1 MFLSASTPGVLKD
14 EKKGKQTNND
24 IPQFGDKLAAG
35 IGGATSIIDSAVDIA
50 QTNDGYDDEIARIR
64 NQAFSPSGTYSLM
77 NQYNNMFLGTPKG
90 WEDFGG
96 KTSGQYAK
104 GIFGTTATGALAGT
118 QIMPGIGTLVGGL
131 IGLGAGAIGLAAN
144 QIGTRQNEKE
154 YYRDLNEAQNFA
166 MGNWNVARNGFAS
179 NQFGDAL
186 KSFYRSSAYG
196 GLLGTHGSD
205 FSNDIK
211 YINVGGT
218 HEQNPNNGVLMGVDE
233 EGTPNLV
240 EEGEVIFND
249 YVFSARLKP
258 SKKALNDSLIGDKYL
273 GMTYAEIAEKLA
285 EKSEEMPNDK
295 IEQNTL
301 NANFKRLI
309 TIQEEQRAKN
319 EAHDA
324 NIFDEGGTI
333 TPVAYRKKI
342 KDARQAAHNYAVQYG
357 AKGSEIYEKLY
368 NQKYKELTADAERRW
383 ANTQAQQRANQK
395 AIDEKKARLDQM
407 ARHMEQHGVEVPK
420 VHHGRLVGGT
430 GYDYQNIERRYN
442 ELVNSG
448 IIPPMAGGKDEVSA
462 MEAELEQNYPIPD
475 NTQQEQQVAQQAA
488 QTAEETVAK
497 SDPSGATS
505 SSNAAST
512 SSGVSASSGMR
523 APVRDGNIIK
533 PDLTNARV
541 GNGQIQYDRN
551 QDGEA
556 FENQQ
561 YYQDFLK
568 YMDSIKDTPEAQ
580 EWIDAIN
587 AGSFGDMN
595 GYKIKN
601 YQNWYDLATD
611 KKVGPVHTATLMAAQ
626 NWGNTEMARRA
637 MNSDLMTP
645 IQPKEFPLET
655 VLGVKPDE
663 LHDPDRPRIDTYT
676 GPGVEEEGE
685 TKDYSYLLR
694 YAPVLGNALA
704 LLGNRKDYSDVHR
717 FEGMTANPRTVRF
730 SPIGT
735 YIRPNLVAPS
745 EMSTPIENQM
755 AGERNYI
762 SNNSLG
768 NSTASNNYMLASD
781 YLGNSRIGAAYLQ
794 GKQYNSEQRQ
804 KAAAYNLGI
813 DQYNSE
819 GAFKEQ
825 QQNMSLNNYYLQRA
839 IYDYNMRNGIDTA
852 YNQARS
858 SNLTALFN
866 NLGNIGLDTFNARRA
881 NAASP
886 MYNQLSSGEI
896 AYLRKMMEEN
906 S

>member
-1 MFLSASTPGVLKD
+1 MPEKDKNKSQQNGTGQQGQSYSLKVP
-14 EKKGKQTNND
+14 N
-24 IPQFGDKLAAG
+24 FGDKLAAG
-35 IGGATSIIDSAVDIA
+35 IGGATSILDSTIDLA

-77 NQYNNMFLGTPKG
+77 NQYNNMFLGTSKG

-104 GIFGTTATGALAGT
+104 GILGTTATGALAGT

-131 IGLGAGAIGLAAN
+131 IGLGAGTIGMVAN
-144 QIGTRQNEKE
+144 QIGAKQNEKE
-154 YYRDLNEAQNFA
+154 YYRDLNEAQSFA
-166 MGNWNVARNGFAS
+166 MGNWNVAQNSFSS

-186 KSFYRSSAYG
+186 KSFYRSAEYG

-309 TIQEEQRAKN
+309 TIQEEQRTKN
-319 EAHDA
+319 EEREA
-324 NIFDEGGTI
+324 NMFEGGGKI
-333 TPVAYRKKI
+333 RKRAGGWYYDGHMFSTEEFAQRY
-342 KDARQAAHNYAVQYG
+342 KDDHTYY
-357 AKGSEIYEKLY
+357 
-368 NQKYKELTADAERRW
+368 T
-383 ANTQAQQRANQK
+383 
-395 AIDEKKARLDQM
+395 EKKEGNKTWYYLPDGQKTDNKYLAKLWGKAQKEKEIQAR
-407 ARHMEQHGVEVPK
+407 
-420 VHHGRLVGGT
+420 GT
-430 GYDYQNIERRYN
+430 D
-442 ELVNSG
+442 NSYYG
-448 IIPPMAGGKDEVSA
+448 WRVDSSNQPAA
-462 MEAELEQNYPIPD
+462 
-475 NTQQEQQVAQQAA
+475 TQQVVNQEEQISQQAA
-488 QTAEETVAK
+488 QTAEETVAQ

-512 SSGVSASSGMR
+512 ASGAAGSGTR
-523 APVRDGNIIK
+523 APIRDGDIIK

-561 YYQDFLK
+561 YYQDFIK
-568 YMDSIKDTPEAQ
+568 YMDSIEGTPEAQ

-595 GYKIKN
+595 GYEIRTFAD
-601 YQNWYDLATD
+601 WRRLATD
-611 KKVGPVHTATLMAAQ
+611 KRVGPVHTATLMAAQ

-637 MNSDLMTP
+637 MNSDLTTP
-645 IQPKEFPLET
+645 IATGDPYLNGAFKVQTPKEDIIRESSLAS
-655 VLGVKPDE
+655 GDE
-663 LHDPDRPRIDTYT
+663 NPTD
-676 GPGVEEEGE
+676 EES
-685 TKDYSYLLR
+685 KDYSYLLR

-794 GKQYNSEQRQ
+794 GKQYNAEQRQ

-819 GAFKEQ
+819 GAFREQ

>member
-1 MFLSASTPGVLKD
+1 MPEKDKNKSQQNGTEQQEQSYSLKVP
-14 EKKGKQTNND
+14 K
-24 IPQFGDKLAAG
+24 FGDKLAAG
-35 IGGATSIIDSAVDIA
+35 IGGATSILDSTIDLA
-50 QTNDGYDDEIARIR
+50 QTNDGYEDEIARIR

-77 NQYNNMFLGTPKG
+77 EQYNNMFWGTPKTLY
-90 WEDFGG
+90 DFTG
-96 KTSGQYAK
+96 KTSGDYAK
-104 GIFGTTATGALAGT
+104 GILGTTATGALAGT
-118 QIMPGIGTLVGGL
+118 QIMPGIGTAFGALL
-131 IGLGAGAIGLAAN
+131 GLGAGIIGMGAN
-144 QIGTRQNEKE
+144 QIKGNQE
-154 YYRDLNEAQNFA
+154 YKAHQRELADATDLALGNFDA
-166 MGNWNVARNGFAS
+166 TNNAYKQ
-179 NQFGDAL
+179 NQFSNAM
-186 KSFYRSSAYG
+186 KSFYRSAEYG
-196 GLLGTHGSD
+196 GMLGTHGSD

-309 TIQEEQRAKN
+309 TIQEEQRARN
-319 EAHDA
+319 EQREA
-324 NIFDEGGTI
+324 NKFKGGGPLSKEEYDKEVERINREYTDGSER
-333 TPVAYRKKI
+333 RKKLQEATERYMQSDDYKFI
-342 KDARQAAHNYAVQYG
+342 SRVSRNRNRNIGRDNSGTTSVDQTTLDALRMRGFPVV
-357 AKGSEIYEKLY
+357 S
-368 NQKYKELTADAERRW
+368 D
-383 ANTQAQQRANQK
+383 
-395 AIDEKKARLDQM
+395 
-407 ARHMEQHGVEVPK
+407 
-420 VHHGRLVGGT
+420 
-430 GYDYQNIERRYN
+430 QNIETQN
-442 ELVNSG
+442 KIDEL
-448 IIPPMAGGKDEVSA
+448 IRESA
-462 MEAELEQNYPIPD
+462 IEEK
-475 NTQQEQQVAQQAA
+475 AA
-488 QTAEETVAK
+488 QTAEETVVK

-512 SSGVSASSGMR
+512 ASGTAGSGTR
-523 APVRDGNIIK
+523 APIRDGNIVK
-533 PDLTNARV
+533 PDLTNAYV

-551 QDGEA
+551 QNGEE

-568 YMDSIKDTPEAQ
+568 YMDSIKGTPEAQ

-595 GYKIKN
+595 GYKIN
-601 YQNWYDLATD
+601 SFDDWRRLATD
-611 KKVGPVHTATLMAAQ
+611 KKVGPVHTATLMAAN
-626 NWGNTEMARRA
+626 NWGTGEMARRS

-645 IQPKEFPLET
+645 IATGDPYLNGAFKVQTPKEDIIRESSLASGNEGPT
-655 VLGVKPDE
+655 DE
-663 LHDPDRPRIDTYT
+663 EP
-676 GPGVEEEGE
+676 
-685 TKDYSYLLR
+685 KDYSYLLR

-755 AGERNYI
+755 ANERNYI

-794 GKQYNSEQRQ
+794 GKQYNAEQRQ
-804 KAAAYNLGI
+804 KTAAYNLGI

-819 GAFKEQ
+819 GAFREQ

-886 MYNQLSSGEI
+886 LYNQLSNGEI
-896 AYLRKMMEEN
+896 EYLRKMMEERKN
-906 S
+906 GE

>member
-1 MFLSASTPGVLKD
+1 MPEKD
-14 EKKGKQTNND
+14 KNKSQQNGTEQQEQSYSPKVPN
-24 IPQFGDKLAAG
+24 FGDKLAAG
-35 IGGATSIIDSAVDIA
+35 IGGATSILDSTIDLA

-77 NQYNNMFLGTPKG
+77 EQYNNMYWGAPKTLY
-90 WEDFGG
+90 DFTG
-96 KTSGQYAK
+96 KTSGDYAK
-104 GIFGTTATGALAGT
+104 GILGTTATGALAGT
-118 QIMPGIGTLVGGL
+118 QIMPGIGTAFGALW
-131 IGLGAGAIGLAAN
+131 GLGAGIIGMGAN
-144 QIGTRQNEKE
+144 QIKGNQE
-154 YYRDLNEAQNFA
+154 YKAHQRELADATDLALGNFDA
-166 MGNWNVARNGFAS
+166 TNNAYKQ
-179 NQFGDAL
+179 NQFSNAL
-186 KSFYRSSAYG
+186 KSFYRSAEYG

-205 FSNDIK
+205 FSNDVK

-309 TIQEEQRAKN
+309 TIQEEQRARN
-319 EAHDA
+319 EEREA
-324 NIFDEGGTI
+324 NMFEGGGKI
-333 TPVAYRKKI
+333 RKRAGGWYYDGHMFSTEEFAQRY
-342 KDARQAAHNYAVQYG
+342 KDDHTYY
-357 AKGSEIYEKLY
+357 
-368 NQKYKELTADAERRW
+368 T
-383 ANTQAQQRANQK
+383 
-395 AIDEKKARLDQM
+395 EKKEGNKTWYYLPDGQKTDNKYLAKLWGKAQKEKEIQAR
-407 ARHMEQHGVEVPK
+407 
-420 VHHGRLVGGT
+420 GT
-430 GYDYQNIERRYN
+430 D
-442 ELVNSG
+442 NSYYG
-448 IIPPMAGGKDEVSA
+448 WRVDSSNQPAA
-462 MEAELEQNYPIPD
+462 
-475 NTQQEQQVAQQAA
+475 TQQVVNQEEQISQQAA
-488 QTAEETVAK
+488 QTAEETVAQ

-512 SSGVSASSGMR
+512 VSGAAGSGTR
-523 APVRDGNIIK
+523 TPIRD
-533 PDLTNARV
+533 

-561 YYQDFLK
+561 YYQDFLQ
-568 YMDSIKDTPEAQ
+568 YMDSIKGTPEAQ
-580 EWIDAIN
+580 AWIDRIN
-587 AGSFGDMN
+587 AGEFGDMN
-595 GYKIKN
+595 GYRIN
-601 YQNWYDLATD
+601 SFEEWYRLATD
-611 KKVGPVHTATLMAAQ
+611 KKVGPVHSATLAAAQ
-626 NWGNTEMARRA
+626 SAA
-637 MNSDLMTP
+637 QQNSREKIEP
-645 IQPKEFPLET
+645 ILPNSRPLPNEPT
-655 VLGVKPDE
+655 LEKVMGVKE
-663 LHDPDRPRIDTYT
+663 EGLHDPDRPRIDTYT
-676 GPGVEEEGE
+676 GPGVEGEEE
-685 TKDYSYLLR
+685 PKDYSYLLR

-794 GKQYNSEQRQ
+794 GKQYNAEQKQ

-881 NAASP
+881 NSASP
-886 MYNQLSSGEI
+886 MYNQLSNGEI

>member
-1 MFLSASTPGVLKD
+1 MPEKD
-14 EKKGKQTNND
+14 KNKSQQNGTEQQKQSYSSN
-24 IPQFGDKLAAG
+24 IPKSGDKLAAG
-35 IGGATSIIDSAVDIA
+35 IGGATSILDSTIDLA
-50 QTNDGYDDEIARIR
+50 QTNDGYEDEIARIR

-77 NQYNNMFLGTPKG
+77 EQYNNMYWGVPKTLY
-90 WEDFGG
+90 DFTG
-96 KTSGQYAK
+96 KTSGDYAK
-104 GIFGTTATGALAGT
+104 GILGTTATGALAGT
-118 QIMPGIGTLVGGL
+118 QIMPGIGTAFGALL
-131 IGLGAGAIGLAAN
+131 GLGAGFIGMGAN
-144 QIGTRQNEKE
+144 QIKGNQEYKAYQKE
-154 YYRDLNEAQNFA
+154 RADAIDLTLGNFDA
-166 MGNWNVARNGFAS
+166 TNNAYKQ
-179 NQFGDAL
+179 NQFSNAM
-186 KSFYRSSAYG
+186 KSFYRSAEYG

-218 HEQNPNNGVLMGVDE
+218 HEQNPNNGVLMGIDE

-258 SKKALNDSLIGDKYL
+258 SKKALNDSLIGDKYF

-309 TIQEEQRAKN
+309 TIQEEQRARNEQREANMFEGGGPMTQNEYNNRISEFKRKAHRYASKYADNGTANYQKLYDAKFTELSEETEKEWAKVKSEQESSQEKLRKENERLNAIASYMEKN
-319 EAHDA
+319 GFKVPK
-324 NIFDEGGTI
+324 IFDSLSKQQK
-333 TPVAYRKKI
+333 V
-342 KDARQAAHNYAVQYG
+342 NY
-357 AKGSEIYEKLY
+357 SKLEEY
-368 NQKYKELTADAERRW
+368 
-383 ANTQAQQRANQK
+383 
-395 AIDEKKARLDQM
+395 
-407 ARHMEQHGVEVPK
+407 
-420 VHHGRLVGGT
+420 
-430 GYDYQNIERRYN
+430 YN

-448 IIPPMAGGKDEVSA
+448 VLKPMAGGNDEVSA
-462 MEAELEQNYPIPD
+462 MEAELEKNYPIPD
-475 NTQQEQQVAQQAA
+475 DTQQEQQVVQQAA

-512 SSGVSASSGMR
+512 SSGAAGSGTR
-523 APVRDGNIIK
+523 TPIRDGNIVK

-551 QDGEA
+551 QNGEE

-595 GYKIKN
+595 GYKIKD
-601 YQNWYDLATD
+601 YKNWYDLATD

-626 NWGNTEMARRA
+626 NWGDTEMARRA
-637 MNSDLMTP
+637 MNRDLMTP
-645 IQPKEFPLET
+645 IATGDPYLNGAFKVQTPKEDIIRESSLASDNENP
-655 VLGVKPDE
+655 
-663 LHDPDRPRIDTYT
+663 IN
-676 GPGVEEEGE
+676 EEP
-685 TKDYSYLLR
+685 KDYSYLLR
-694 YAPVLGNALA
+694 YAPILGNALA

-794 GKQYNSEQRQ
+794 GKQYNAEQRQ

-819 GAFKEQ
+819 GSFKEQ
-825 QQNMSLNNYYLQRA
+825 QQNMALNNYYLQRA

-886 MYNQLSSGEI
+886 LYNQLSSGEI
-896 AYLRKMMEEN
+896 EYLRKMMEEN

>member
-1 MFLSASTPGVLKD
+1 M
-14 EKKGKQTNND
+14 
-24 IPQFGDKLAAG
+24 AAG
-35 IGGATSIIDSAVDIA
+35 IGGATSILDSTIDLA
-50 QTNDGYDDEIARIR
+50 QTNDGFDDEIARIR

-77 NQYNNMFLGTPKG
+77 NQYNNMFLGAPKG

-104 GIFGTTATGALAGT
+104 GILGTTATGALAGT

-131 IGLGAGAIGLAAN
+131 IGLGAGAIGMAAN
-144 QIGTRQNEKE
+144 QIGTKQNEKE
-154 YYRDLNEAQNFA
+154 YYSDLRDSQNFA
-166 MGNWNVARNGFAS
+166 MGNWNTARNAFS
-179 NQFGDAL
+179 ENQFSDAL
-186 KSFYRSSAYG
+186 KSFYRSAEYG
-196 GLLGTHGSD
+196 GMLGTHGSD

-357 AKGSEIYEKLY
+357 ARGSEIYEKLY
-368 NQKYKELTADAERRW
+368 NQKYKELTADVERRW

-407 ARHMEQHGVEVPK
+407 ARYMEQHGIEVPK

-475 NTQQEQQVAQQAA
+475 NTQQEQQAAQQAA
-488 QTAEETVAK
+488 QTAEETVVK

-512 SSGVSASSGMR
+512 SNGVSAGSGTR

-561 YYQDFLK
+561 YYQDFLQ
-568 YMDSIKDTPEAQ
+568 YMNSIKGTPEAQ
-580 EWIDAIN
+580 AWIDRIN
-587 AGSFGDMN
+587 AGEFGDMN
-595 GYKIKN
+595 GYRIDSFEE
-601 YQNWYDLATD
+601 WYRLATD
-611 KKVGPVHTATLMAAQ
+611 KKVGPVHSATLAAAQ
-626 NWGNTEMARRA
+626 SAA
-637 MNSDLMTP
+637 QPNSREKVEP
-645 IQPKEFPLET
+645 ILPNSGLLPNEPTLEK
-655 VLGVKPDE
+655 VMGVKE
-663 LHDPDRPRIDTYT
+663 EGLHDPDRPRIDTYT
-676 GPGVEEEGE
+676 GPGVEGEEE
-685 TKDYSYLLR
+685 PKDYSYLLR
-694 YAPVLGNALA
+694 YAPVIGNALA
-704 LLGNRKDYSDVHR
+704 LLSNRKDYSDVHR

-735 YIRPNLVAPS
+735 YIRHNIVAPS

-794 GKQYNSEQRQ
+794 GKQYNAEQRQ

-866 NLGNIGLDTFNARRA
+866 NLGNIGLDTFNRNRA

-886 MYNQLSSGEI
+886 AYNYEGRDGFIRYMLDYYDSLYNKDNNNG
-896 AYLRKMMEEN
+896 
-906 S
+906 

>member
-1 MFLSASTPGVLKD
+1 MPEKDKNKSQQNGTEQQEQSYSLKVP
-14 EKKGKQTNND
+14 N
-24 IPQFGDKLAAG
+24 FGDKLAAG
-35 IGGATSIIDSAVDIA
+35 IGGATSILDSTIDLA

-77 NQYNNMFLGTPKG
+77 NQYNNMFLGTSKG

-104 GIFGTTATGALAGT
+104 GILGTTATGALAGT

-131 IGLGAGAIGLAAN
+131 IGLGAGAIGMAAN
-144 QIGTRQNEKE
+144 QIGTKQNEKE
-154 YYRDLNEAQNFA
+154 YYKDLAESQNFA
-166 MGNWNVARNGFAS
+166 MGNWNVTRNGFAS
-179 NQFGDAL
+179 SQFDDAL
-186 KSFYRSSAYG
+186 KSFYRSAEYG

-309 TIQEEQRAKN
+309 TIQEEQRARNDQREANKFQGGGPLNKVEYEARVRRINKEFADNPARRQALLDDAYARYKLSKDYKAEKN
-319 EAHDA
+319 HELVEMLESH
-324 NIFDEGGTI
+324 G
-333 TPVAYRKKI
+333 YRVLS
-342 KDARQAAHNYAVQYG
+342 KDAQSV
-357 AKGSEIYEKLY
+357 YESLVDPQ
-368 NQKYKELTADAERRW
+368 NANRLTR
-383 ANTQAQQRANQK
+383 
-395 AIDEKKARLDQM
+395 DEKDALRREYN
-407 ARHMEQHGVEVPK
+407 AIFGNSEEV
-420 VHHGRLVGGT
+420 T
-430 GYDYQNIERRYN
+430 
-442 ELVNSG
+442 S
-448 IIPPMAGGKDEVSA
+448 
-462 MEAELEQNYPIPD
+462 MEADLEKNYPIPD
-475 NTQQEQQVAQQAA
+475 DTQQEQQATQQAA

-512 SSGVSASSGMR
+512 SSGTSGSGTR
-523 APVRDGNIIK
+523 APIRDGDIIK
-533 PDLTNARV
+533 PDLTNAYV

-551 QDGEA
+551 QNGEA

-568 YMDSIKDTPEAQ
+568 YMDIIKDTPEAQ

-595 GYKIKN
+595 GYKIN
-601 YQNWYDLATD
+601 SFDDWRRLATD
-611 KKVGPVHTATLMAAQ
+611 KKVGPVHTATLMAAN
-626 NWGNTEMARRA
+626 NWGNNEVARRS

-645 IQPKEFPLET
+645 IATGDPYLNGAFRVRGPEEDIIRESSITLDDEKPEDKEPE
-655 VLGVKPDE
+655 
-663 LHDPDRPRIDTYT
+663 
-676 GPGVEEEGE
+676 
-685 TKDYSYLLR
+685 DYSYLLR

-794 GKQYNSEQRQ
+794 GKQYNAEQRQ

-886 MYNQLSSGEI
+886 LYNQLSNGEI
-896 AYLRKMMEEN
+896 EYLRKMMEERKN
-906 S
+906 GKQ

>member
-1 MFLSASTPGVLKD
+1 MPEKD
-14 EKKGKQTNND
+14 KNKSQQNGTEQQEQSYSPKVPN
-24 IPQFGDKLAAG
+24 FGDKLAAG
-35 IGGATSIIDSAVDIA
+35 IGGATSILDSTIDLA

-77 NQYNNMFLGTPKG
+77 EQYNNMYWGAPKTLY
-90 WEDFGG
+90 DFTG
-96 KTSGQYAK
+96 KMSGDYAK
-104 GIFGTTATGALAGT
+104 GILGTTATGALAGT
-118 QIMPGIGTLVGGL
+118 QIMPGIGTAIGGL
-131 IGLGAGAIGLAAN
+131 LGLGAGIIGMGAN
-144 QIGTRQNEKE
+144 QIKGNQEYKE
-154 YYRDLNEAQNFA
+154 HQRELADATDLALGNFEATNNAYKQ
-166 MGNWNVARNGFAS
+166 
-179 NQFGDAL
+179 NQFSNAM
-186 KSFYRSSAYG
+186 KSFYRSAEYG

-309 TIQEEQRAKN
+309 TMQEEQRTKN
-319 EAHDA
+319 EQREANKFQGGGPLNKVEYEARVRRINKDFADDPARRQALLDDA
-324 NIFDEGGTI
+324 YARYKLSKDYKAEKNHELVKMLESHG
-333 TPVAYRKKI
+333 YRVLS
-342 KDARQAAHNYAVQYG
+342 KDAQSVYESLVDPQNANRLTREEKNTLRREYNAIFGN
-357 AKGSEIYEKLY
+357 SE
-368 NQKYKELTADAERRW
+368 
-383 ANTQAQQRANQK
+383 
-395 AIDEKKARLDQM
+395 
-407 ARHMEQHGVEVPK
+407 EV
-420 VHHGRLVGGT
+420 T
-430 GYDYQNIERRYN
+430 
-442 ELVNSG
+442 S
-448 IIPPMAGGKDEVSA
+448 
-462 MEAELEQNYPIPD
+462 MEADLEKNYPIPD
-475 NTQQEQQVAQQAA
+475 DTQQEQQAEQQAA

-512 SSGVSASSGMR
+512 SSSASGSGTR
-523 APVRDGNIIK
+523 APIRDGNIVK

-551 QDGEA
+551 QDGES

-561 YYQDFLK
+561 YYQDFIK
-568 YMDSIKDTPEAQ
+568 YMDSIEGTPEAQ

-595 GYKIKN
+595 GYKIRTFAD
-601 YQNWYDLATD
+601 WRRLATD

-626 NWGNTEMARRA
+626 NWGNIDMARRA

-645 IQPKEFPLET
+645 IATGDPYLNGAFKVQTPKEDIIRESSLASGNENPT
-655 VLGVKPDE
+655 DE
-663 LHDPDRPRIDTYT
+663 EP
-676 GPGVEEEGE
+676 
-685 TKDYSYLLR
+685 KDYSYLLR

-768 NSTASNNYMLASD
+768 NSTASSNYMLASD

-794 GKQYNSEQRQ
+794 GKQYNAEQRQ

-839 IYDYNMRNGIDTA
+839 IYDYNMRNGIDMA

>member
-1 MFLSASTPGVLKD
+1 MPEKDKNKSQQNGTEQQEQSYSLKVP
-14 EKKGKQTNND
+14 N
-24 IPQFGDKLAAG
+24 FGDKLSAG
-35 IGGATSIIDSAVDIA
+35 IGGATSILDSTIDLA
-50 QTNDGYDDEIARIR
+50 QTNDGYEDEIARIR

-77 NQYNNMFLGTPKG
+77 EQYNNMYWGTPKTLY
-90 WEDFGG
+90 DFTG
-96 KTSGQYAK
+96 KTSGDYAK
-104 GIFGTTATGALAGT
+104 GILGTTATGALAGT
-118 QIMPGIGTLVGGL
+118 QIMPGIGTAFGALL
-131 IGLGAGAIGLAAN
+131 GLGAGVIGMGAN
-144 QIGTRQNEKE
+144 QIKGNQE
-154 YYRDLNEAQNFA
+154 YKAHQRELTDATDLALGNFDA
-166 MGNWNVARNGFAS
+166 TNNAYKQ
-179 NQFGDAL
+179 NQFSNAM
-186 KSFYRSSAYG
+186 KSFYRSAEYG

-309 TIQEEQRAKN
+309 TIQEEQRARN
-319 EAHDA
+319 EEREA
-324 NIFDEGGTI
+324 NMFEGGGKI
-333 TPVAYRKKI
+333 RKRAGGWYYDGHMFSTEEFAQRY
-342 KDARQAAHNYAVQYG
+342 KDDHTYY
-357 AKGSEIYEKLY
+357 
-368 NQKYKELTADAERRW
+368 T
-383 ANTQAQQRANQK
+383 
-395 AIDEKKARLDQM
+395 EKKEGTKTWYYLPNGQKTDNKYLAKLWGKAQKEKEIQAR
-407 ARHMEQHGVEVPK
+407 
-420 VHHGRLVGGT
+420 GT
-430 GYDYQNIERRYN
+430 D
-442 ELVNSG
+442 NSYYG
-448 IIPPMAGGKDEVSA
+448 WRVDGSNQPAA
-462 MEAELEQNYPIPD
+462 
-475 NTQQEQQVAQQAA
+475 TQQVVNQEEQISQQAA
-488 QTAEETVAK
+488 QTAEQTVAK
-497 SDPSGATS
+497 SDPSGATL

-512 SSGVSASSGMR
+512 SSGVSVNNAARSNNSTRETASTSLPPINSWQDLTSAIGAYDVSKNRGNIPGTYRIDNRFPLGEFKTISDLENSDKYKEFTEYIVNHAEDKDVLDYLR
-523 APVRDGNIIK
+523 ALDAGTAEGVEKLFDGDNLRDGW
-533 PDLTNARV
+533 
-541 GNGQIQYDRN
+541 DRIYRRRRN
-551 QDGEA
+551 DQRGGIYHFSGDI
-556 FENQQ
+556 N
-561 YYQDFLK
+561 
-568 YMDSIKDTPEAQ
+568 SILS
-580 EWIDAIN
+580 N
-587 AGSFGDMN
+587 SN
-595 GYKIKN
+595 
-601 YQNWYDLATD
+601 
-611 KKVGPVHTATLMAAQ
+611 
-626 NWGNTEMARRA
+626 NTR
-637 MNSDLMTP
+637 TP
-645 IQPKEFPLET
+645 IEAILPKDRLPNEPTLES

-676 GPGVEEEGE
+676 GPGFEGEEEPR
-685 TKDYSYLLR
+685 DYSYLLR

-794 GKQYNSEQRQ
+794 GKQYNAEQRQ

-866 NLGNIGLDTFNARRA
+866 NLGNIGLDTFNANRA
-881 NAASP
+881 NGVYDYETDRYG
-886 MYNQLSSGEI
+886 YNHYKGQKNGQ
-896 AYLRKMMEEN
+896 
-906 S
+906 

>member
-1 MFLSASTPGVLKD
+1 MPEKDKNKSQQNGTEQQEQSYSLKVP
-14 EKKGKQTNND
+14 N
-24 IPQFGDKLAAG
+24 FGDKLAAG
-35 IGGATSIIDSAVDIA
+35 IGGATSILDSTIDLA

-77 NQYNNMFLGTPKG
+77 EQYNNMYWGAPKTLY
-90 WEDFGG
+90 DFTG
-96 KTSGQYAK
+96 KTSGDYAK
-104 GIFGTTATGALAGT
+104 GILGTTATGALAGT
-118 QIMPGIGTLVGGL
+118 QIMPGIGTAIGGL
-131 IGLGAGAIGLAAN
+131 LGLGAGIIGMGAN
-144 QIGTRQNEKE
+144 QIKGNQE
-154 YYRDLNEAQNFA
+154 YKAHQRKWADATDLALGNFDA
-166 MGNWNVARNGFAS
+166 TNNAYKQ
-179 NQFGDAL
+179 NQFSNAM
-186 KSFYRSSAYG
+186 KSFYRSAEHG

-233 EGTPNLV
+233 EGVPNLV

-285 EKSEEMPNDK
+285 EKSEEMANDP
-295 IEQNTL
+295 IEKNTL
-301 NANFKRLI
+301 NANFARLI
-309 TIQEEQRAKN
+309 TIQEEQRAKKAEQ
-319 EAHDA
+319 EA
-324 NIFDEGGTI
+324 NKFKSGGPLSKKEYDEEI
-333 TPVAYRKKI
+333 EKI
-342 KDARQAAHNYAVQYG
+342 KRTYSEGPMRRKMIQRATERYMQSNEYRMISTSRRNENIGRNRPADISSENIEYSSPTDRISR
-357 AKGSEIYEKLY
+357 AKRIYEY
-368 NQKYKELTADAERRW
+368 
-383 ANTQAQQRANQK
+383 
-395 AIDEKKARLDQM
+395 LDQ
-407 ARHMEQHGVEVPK
+407 QGVINGNSNDGSIILSNAESV
-420 VHHGRLVGGT
+420 
-430 GYDYQNIERRYN
+430 YDY
-442 ELVNSG
+442 LVNKG
-448 IIPPMAGGKDEVSA
+448 AIAPLPDTKAQEEQI
-462 MEAELEQNYPIPD
+462 EAEA
-475 NTQQEQQVAQQAA
+475 QQVAQ
-488 QTAEETVAK
+488 EVVGET
-497 SDPSGATS
+497 PSQSSPS
-505 SSNAAST
+505 SSAT
-512 SSGVSASSGMR
+512 ASSNPTNGSSAQ
-523 APVRDGNIIK
+523 APIREGNIVR
-533 PDLTNARV
+533 PDLTNAYV

-551 QDGEA
+551 QNGEE

-568 YMDSIKDTPEAQ
+568 HMDSIKDTPEAQ

-595 GYKIKN
+595 GYKI
-601 YQNWYDLATD
+601 
-611 KKVGPVHTATLMAAQ
+611 MAAQ
-626 NWGNTEMARRA
+626 TWGNTEMARHA
-637 MNSDLMTP
+637 MNNDLMTP
-645 IQPKEFPLET
+645 IATGDPYLNGAFKVQT
-655 VLGVKPDE
+655 PDGDIIRE
-663 LHDPDRPRIDTYT
+663 SSLASEDEKLT
-676 GPGVEEEGE
+676 GEEP
-685 TKDYSYLLR
+685 KDYSYLLR

-704 LLGNRKDYSDVHR
+704 LLGNRKDYSDVRR

-794 GKQYNSEQRQ
+794 GKQYNAEQRQ

-825 QQNMSLNNYYLQRA
+825 QQNMALNNYYLQRA

-886 MYNQLSSGEI
+886 LYNQLSNGEI
-896 AYLRKMMEEN
+896 EYLRKMMEEN

>member
-1 MFLSASTPGVLKD
+1 MPEKDKNKSQQNGTEQQEQSYSLKVP
-14 EKKGKQTNND
+14 N
-24 IPQFGDKLAAG
+24 FGDKLSAG
-35 IGGATSIIDSAVDIA
+35 IGGATSILDSTIDLA
-50 QTNDGYDDEIARIR
+50 QTNDGYEDEIARIR

-77 NQYNNMFLGTPKG
+77 EQYNNMYWGTPKTLY
-90 WEDFGG
+90 DFTG
-96 KTSGQYAK
+96 KTSGDYAK
-104 GIFGTTATGALAGT
+104 GILGTTATGALAGT
-118 QIMPGIGTLVGGL
+118 QIMPGIGTAFGALL
-131 IGLGAGAIGLAAN
+131 GLGAGIIGMGAN
-144 QIGTRQNEKE
+144 QIKGNQEYKADQKE
-154 YYRDLNEAQNFA
+154 RADAIDLALGNFDA
-166 MGNWNVARNGFAS
+166 TNNAYKQ
-179 NQFGDAL
+179 NQFSNAM
-186 KSFYRSSAYG
+186 KSFYRSAEYG
-196 GLLGTHGSD
+196 GLLGTHGGD

-218 HEQNPNNGVLMGVDE
+218 HEQNPNSGVLMGVDE

-309 TIQEEQRAKN
+309 TIQEEQRARN
-319 EAHDA
+319 EEREA
-324 NIFDEGGTI
+324 NMFEGGGKI
-333 TPVAYRKKI
+333 RKRAGGWYYDGHMFSTEEFAQRY
-342 KDARQAAHNYAVQYG
+342 KDDHTYY
-357 AKGSEIYEKLY
+357 
-368 NQKYKELTADAERRW
+368 T
-383 ANTQAQQRANQK
+383 
-395 AIDEKKARLDQM
+395 EKKEGNKTWYYLPDGQKTDNKYLAKLWGKAQKEKEIQAR
-407 ARHMEQHGVEVPK
+407 
-420 VHHGRLVGGT
+420 GT
-430 GYDYQNIERRYN
+430 D
-442 ELVNSG
+442 NSYYG
-448 IIPPMAGGKDEVSA
+448 WRVDGSNQPAA
-462 MEAELEQNYPIPD
+462 
-475 NTQQEQQVAQQAA
+475 TQQVVNQEEQISQQAA

-512 SSGVSASSGMR
+512 SSGVSGDGTK
-523 APVRDGNIIK
+523 APIRDGNVIK

-561 YYQDFLK
+561 YYQDFLQ
-568 YMDSIKDTPEAQ
+568 YMNSIKGTPEAQ
-580 EWIDAIN
+580 AWIDRIN
-587 AGSFGDMN
+587 SGEFGDMN
-595 GYKIKN
+595 GYRIN
-601 YQNWYDLATD
+601 SFEDWYRLATD
-611 KKVGPVHTATLMAAQ
+611 KKVGPVHSATLAAAQ
-626 NWGNTEMARRA
+626 SAAQPNTREKVEPILP
-637 MNSDLMTP
+637 NS
-645 IQPKEFPLET
+645 KPLPNEPT
-655 VLGVKPDE
+655 LEKVMGVKE
-663 LHDPDRPRIDTYT
+663 EGLHDADRPRIDTYT
-676 GPGVEEEGE
+676 GPGVEGEEE
-685 TKDYSYLLR
+685 PKDYSYLLR

-755 AGERNYI
+755 ANERNYI

-794 GKQYNSEQRQ
+794 GKQYNAEQRQ

-819 GAFKEQ
+819 GAFREQ

-886 MYNQLSSGEI
+886 LYNQLSNGEI
-896 AYLRKMMEEN
+896 EYLRKMMEERKN
-906 S
+906 GE

>member
-1 MFLSASTPGVLKD
+1 MPEKDKNKSQQNGTEQQEQSYSLKVP
-14 EKKGKQTNND
+14 N
-24 IPQFGDKLAAG
+24 FGDKLAAG
-35 IGGATSIIDSAVDIA
+35 IGGATSILDSTIDLA
-50 QTNDGYDDEIARIR
+50 QTNDGYEDEIARIR

-77 NQYNNMFLGTPKG
+77 EQYNNMYWGAPKTLY
-90 WEDFGG
+90 DFTG
-96 KTSGQYAK
+96 KTSGDYAK
-104 GIFGTTATGALAGT
+104 GILGTTATGALAGT
-118 QIMPGIGTLVGGL
+118 QIMPGIGTAFGALL
-131 IGLGAGAIGLAAN
+131 GLGAGIIGMGAN
-144 QIGTRQNEKE
+144 QIKGNREYKADQKE
-154 YYRDLNEAQNFA
+154 RADAIDLALGNFDA
-166 MGNWNVARNGFAS
+166 TNNAYKQ
-179 NQFGDAL
+179 NQFSNAM
-186 KSFYRSSAYG
+186 KSFYRSAEYG

-211 YINVGGT
+211 YINVGDT

-285 EKSEEMPNDK
+285 EKSEEMPTDK

-309 TIQEEQRAKN
+309 TIQEEQRARN
-319 EAHDA
+319 EQREA
-324 NIFDEGGTI
+324 NKFKGGG
-333 TPVAYRKKI
+333 PL
-342 KDARQAAHNYAVQYG
+342 
-357 AKGSEIYEKLY
+357 S
-368 NQKYKELTADAERRW
+368 KEEYDKEVERINREYTDGAERR
-383 ANTQAQQRANQK
+383 
-395 AIDEKKARLDQM
+395 KKLQEATERYMRSDDYKFISRMSRNRNRNIGRNNSGTTSVDQTTLDALRM
-407 ARHMEQHGVEVPK
+407 RGFPVVS
-420 VHHGRLVGGT
+420 
-430 GYDYQNIERRYN
+430 DQNIEAQN
-442 ELVNSG
+442 KIDEL
-448 IIPPMAGGKDEVSA
+448 IREHAIEEK
-462 MEAELEQNYPIPD
+462 
-475 NTQQEQQVAQQAA
+475 AA

-512 SSGVSASSGMR
+512 SSGASANSGARSNNSTRKTVSTSLPPINSWQDLTSAIGAYDVSKNR
-523 APVRDGNIIK
+523 GNISGTYRIDNRFPLGEFK
-533 PDLTNARV
+533 TISDL
-541 GNGQIQYDRN
+541 
-551 QDGEA
+551 E
-556 FENQQ
+556 
-561 YYQDFLK
+561 
-568 YMDSIKDTPEAQ
+568 
-580 EWIDAIN
+580 
-587 AGSFGDMN
+587 
-595 GYKIKN
+595 
-601 YQNWYDLATD
+601 
-611 KKVGPVHTATLMAAQ
+611 
-626 NWGNTEMARRA
+626 
-637 MNSDLMTP
+637 NSDKY
-645 IQPKEFPLET
+645 KEFTEYIINHSGDKDVLDYLRALDAGTAEGVEKLFDGDNLRSGWDQIYRKRRNDQKGGIYHFSGDINSVLSNSSNTRTPSEAILPKDRLPNEPTLES
-655 VLGVKPDE
+655 VLGVKPDG

-676 GPGVEEEGE
+676 GPGVEGEEE
-685 TKDYSYLLR
+685 PKDYSYLLR

-704 LLGNRKDYSDVHR
+704 LLSNRKDYSDVHR

-755 AGERNYI
+755 ANERNYI

-794 GKQYNSEQRQ
+794 GKQYNAEQRQ

-886 MYNQLSSGEI
+886 LYNQLSNGEI
-896 AYLRKMMEEN
+896 EYLRKMMEERKN
-906 S
+906 GE

>member
-1 MFLSASTPGVLKD
+1 MPEKDKNKSQQNGTEQQEQSYSLKVP
-14 EKKGKQTNND
+14 N
-24 IPQFGDKLAAG
+24 FGDKLAAG
-35 IGGATSIIDSAVDIA
+35 IGGATSILDSTIDLA

-77 NQYNNMFLGTPKG
+77 EQYNNMYWGTPKTLY
-90 WEDFGG
+90 DFTG
-96 KTSGQYAK
+96 KTSGDYAK
-104 GIFGTTATGALAGT
+104 GILGTTATGALAGT

-131 IGLGAGAIGLAAN
+131 IGLGAGAIGVAAN
-144 QIGTRQNEKE
+144 QIKGGQE
-154 YYRDLNEAQNFA
+154 YKAHQRELADATDLALGNFDA
-166 MGNWNVARNGFAS
+166 TNNAYKQ
-179 NQFGDAL
+179 NQFSNAM
-186 KSFYRSSAYG
+186 KSFYRSAEYG

-309 TIQEEQRAKN
+309 TIQEEQRARN
-319 EAHDA
+319 EEREA
-324 NIFDEGGTI
+324 NMFEGGGKI
-333 TPVAYRKKI
+333 RKRAGGWYYDGHMFSTEEFAQRY
-342 KDARQAAHNYAVQYG
+342 KDDHTYY
-357 AKGSEIYEKLY
+357 
-368 NQKYKELTADAERRW
+368 T
-383 ANTQAQQRANQK
+383 
-395 AIDEKKARLDQM
+395 EKKEGNKTWYYLPDGQKTDNKYLAKLWGKAQKEKEIQAR
-407 ARHMEQHGVEVPK
+407 
-420 VHHGRLVGGT
+420 GT
-430 GYDYQNIERRYN
+430 D
-442 ELVNSG
+442 NSYYG
-448 IIPPMAGGKDEVSA
+448 WRVDGSNQPAA
-462 MEAELEQNYPIPD
+462 
-475 NTQQEQQVAQQAA
+475 TQQVVNQEEQISQQAA
-488 QTAEETVAK
+488 QTAEETVAQ

-512 SSGVSASSGMR
+512 ASGAAGSGTR
-523 APVRDGNIIK
+523 APIRDGDIIK

-561 YYQDFLK
+561 YYQDFLQ
-568 YMDSIKDTPEAQ
+568 YMNSIKGTPEAQ
-580 EWIDAIN
+580 AWIDRIN
-587 AGSFGDMN
+587 AGEFGDMN
-595 GYKIKN
+595 GYRIN
-601 YQNWYDLATD
+601 SFEDWYRLATD
-611 KKVGPVHTATLMAAQ
+611 KKVGPVHSATLAAAQ
-626 NWGNTEMARRA
+626 SAAQPNTREKVEPILP
-637 MNSDLMTP
+637 NSR
-645 IQPKEFPLET
+645 PLPNEPT
-655 VLGVKPDE
+655 LEKVMGVKE
-663 LHDPDRPRIDTYT
+663 EGLHDPDRPRIDTYT
-676 GPGVEEEGE
+676 GPGVEGEEE
-685 TKDYSYLLR
+685 PKDYSYLLR

-755 AGERNYI
+755 ANERNYI

-794 GKQYNSEQRQ
+794 GKQYNAEQKQ

-886 MYNQLSSGEI
+886 LYNQLSNGEI
-896 AYLRKMMEEN
+896 EYLRKMMEERKN
-906 S
+906 GK

>member
-14 EKKGKQTNND
+14 DKKGENNNNENV
-24 IPQFGDKLAAG
+24 QFNGADKLAAG
-35 IGGATSIIDSAVDIA
+35 IGGATSIFNTAYDLA

-77 NQYNNMFLGTPKG
+77 NQYNNMYLGSPKG

-104 GIFGTTATGALAGT
+104 GILSSTLTGLSTGATIGG
-118 QIMPGIGTLVGGL
+118 GIGAAVGG
-131 IGLGAGAIGLAAN
+131 IVGLGAGAIGMISN
-144 QIGTRQNEKE
+144 TIGAKQNERQ
-154 YYRDLNEAQNFA
+154 YYRDQSNAADFA
-166 MGNWNVARNGFAS
+166 MGNWNTARNTFAS
-179 NQFGDAL
+179 NQFDDAL
-186 KSFYRSSAYG
+186 KSFYRSAEYG

-205 FSNDIK
+205 FSNGIK

-218 HEQNPNNGVLMGVDE
+218 HEQNPNDGVLMGVDE
-233 EGTPNLV
+233 EGVPNLV

-301 NANFKRLI
+301 DANFLRLI

-319 EAHDA
+319 EQ
-324 NIFDEGGTI
+324 
-333 TPVAYRKKI
+333 
-342 KDARQAAHNYAVQYG
+342 RQANKFSGGGPMTQNEYNNRISEFKRQARKYASQYAEKGTDNYN
-357 AKGSEIYEKLY
+357 KLY
-368 NQKYKELTADAERRW
+368 ESKLAELSADTEREWAEV
-383 ANTQAQQRANQK
+383 QASN
-395 AIDEKKARLDQM
+395 EKARGEWTERNERLNAIASYMQKN
-407 ARHMEQHGVEVPK
+407 GFKVPK
-420 VHHGRLVGGT
+420 LF
-430 GYDYQNIERRYN
+430 DSMSKQERINYNKLEQYYN

-448 IIPPMAGGKDEVSA
+448 ALKPMAGNQDEVAA
-462 MEAELEQNYPIPD
+462 MEAELEKNYPID
-475 NTQQEQQVAQQAA
+475 KVVEQVAEEQAA
-488 QTAEETVAK
+488 KTAQETVG
-497 SDPSGATS
+497 STPS
-505 SSNAAST
+505 SSNP
-512 SSGVSASSGMR
+512 SASATGSSSTANGSGTR
-523 APVRDGNIIK
+523 APIREGNVVR

-551 QDGEA
+551 QNGEE

-561 YYQDFLK
+561 SNSREKL
-568 YMDSIKDTPEAQ
+568 
-580 EWIDAIN
+580 N
-587 AGSFGDMN
+587 A
-595 GYKIKN
+595 
-601 YQNWYDLATD
+601 
-611 KKVGPVHTATLMAAQ
+611 
-626 NWGNTEMARRA
+626 
-637 MNSDLMTP
+637 
-645 IQPKEFPLET
+645 IQPKHLPNEPTLESAM
-655 VLGVKPDE
+655 GVKPE
-663 LHDPDRPRIDTYT
+663 TLHDTDREWISTYT
-676 GPGVEEEGE
+676 GPGVEGEEE
-685 TKDYSYLLR
+685 PKDYSYLLR

-755 AGERNYI
+755 ANERNYI

-794 GKQYNSEQRQ
+794 GKQYNAEQRQ

-819 GAFKEQ
+819 GSFKEQ
-825 QQNMSLNNYYLQRA
+825 QQNMALNNYYLQRA
-839 IYDYNMRNGIDTA
+839 LYDYNMRNNIDMA

-866 NLGNIGLDTFNARRA
+866 NLGNIGLDTFNANRA
-881 NAASP
+881 NGVFDYYTDRYG
-886 MYNQLSSGEI
+886 YNHYKGQDNG
-896 AYLRKMMEEN
+896 
-906 S
+906 